1 MNKESSNNKTYVDS
15 ISKLGPYD
23 AYNADSSANITN
35 VMPPPTS
42 NDQDTAALIG
52 LNIANGRVH
61 SISIGGSN
69 PGTANGK
76 VCHSSSDRAPTTST
90 FRPPDEDVLQS
101 ITRTIPNVHYI
112 DSSQLFQP
120 PDFVPFSNSRTNLM
134 MNDRYSD
141 SEENSLYSDNSNDD
155 SGYPKGSGSHIEQFL
170 NSYPKSKD
178 FYISDSGTI
187 YPRSK
192 QQSPAGTSEL
202 SSRNENPDKFPVS
215 HSVSVPVNGGGTALQ
230 NTPDNIVAQPQH
242 YYRFN
247 IAQCTAE
254 TRV

>member
-1 MNKESSNNKTYVDS
+1 MNKEASDNKTYVDS

-35 VMPPPTS
+35 VMPPPTG
-42 NDQDTAALIG
+42 NDQDMAALIG

-69 PGTANGK
+69 PRTGNGK
-76 VCHSSSDRAPTTST
+76 VCHSSSDRSPTTST

-120 PDFVPFSNSRTNLM
+120 PDFVPFSNSRTNLVI
-134 MNDRYSD
+134 NDRYSD
-141 SEENSLYSDNSNDD
+141 IEENSLYSENSNDD

-178 FYISDSGTI
+178 FYLSDSGTI

-192 QQSPAGTSEL
+192 QQSPAGTSQP
-202 SSRNENPDKFPVS
+202 SSKNENLDKIPVS
-215 HSVSVPVNGGGTALQ
+215 HSMSVPTSGCGITLE
-230 NTPDNIVAQPQH
+230 NTPDNIAGQPP
-242 YYRFN
+242 YYYKFN
-247 IAQCTAE
+247 IAQCTTE